1 MIRVMRTGSEEP
13 RLRDYVARQPIYQ
26 RDLTVQGYEL
36 LFRSA
41 GASQASFVDAE
52 AATSATIA
60 RTFTAIGL
68 DAIVGGRT
76 AFVNVTRDFLLRD
89 FALLLPPDRVALEVL
104 EDVVVDD
111 QLLACLGRLRQ
122 QGYRIVL
129 DDFVYSPKLQPL
141 VALAHAVKIDVLAH
155 TPERLAEQVQLLAP
169 SGVELV
175 AEKVETYEE
184 LERCRELGFSLFQGY
199 FFCRPKT
206 LGNDQLAANRASKLE
221 LTARLQDPDIALDEL
236 ESVIAYDAALS
247 YRLLRYINS
256 AYFSLSHEV
265 RSVQDALVLLGVGKV
280 RAWASLMLLADV
292 ADGPRELLVTA
303 MVRARMCERL
313 ATAAGAVPH
322 VAFTAGLFSVLDALV
337 DRPMADAL
345 AQLPLSSRLMDALL
359 RGEGPEGKLLGHVLA
374 YERGAF
380 EAATN
385 GNGARELGDAYLDAI
400 AWSQAVA
407 GGLDS

>member
-1 MIRVMRTGSEEP
+1 MTKGMRSSNDDA
-13 RLRDYVARQPIYQ
+13 RLRDYVARQPIYT
-26 RDLTVQGYEL
+26 RDLAVHGYEL
-36 LFRSA
+36 LFRAARSL
-41 GASQASFVDAE
+41 QAPVVDAE

-68 DAIVGGRT
+68 DAIVGSRT

-104 EDVVVDD
+104 EDVFVDD
-111 QLLACLGRLRQ
+111 ELLDCLRGLRAE
-122 QGYRIVL
+122 GYRIVL
-129 DDFVYSPKLQPL
+129 DDFVFARELIPL
-141 VALAHAVKIDVLAH
+141 VSLAHAVKLDVLAH
-155 TPERLAEQVQLLAP
+155 THEGLAEQVRLLAP
-169 SGVELV
+169 YGVELV
-175 AEKVETYEE
+175 AEKVETYDD
-184 LERCRELGFSLFQGY
+184 LERCRELGFHLFQGY

-206 LGNDQLAANRASKLE
+206 LANDQLSANRATKLE
-221 LTARLQDPDIALDEL
+221 LAARLQDPTVGLEEL

-256 AYFSLSHEV
+256 AYFSLAREV
-265 RSVQDALVLLGVGKV
+265 RSVQDAMILLGVEKI
-280 RAWASLMLLADV
+280 RSWASLMLLADV

-313 ATAAGAVPH
+313 AVAAGAVPQ

-345 AQLPLSSRLMDALL
+345 ASLPISPGLLDALL
-359 RGEGPEGKLLGHVLA
+359 RGEGPEGRVLTHVLA
-374 YERGAF
+374 YERGSF

-385 GNGARELGDAYLDAI
+385 GSGAQELGDAYLDAI

-407 GGLDS
+407 GGLD